1 MSYLQL
7 LSVFTFVL
15 VSFRMAS
22 AEEKYPTQLPNRL
35 FGRDQ
40 MNVGSCAADAEI
52 DALEQQFA
60 NAGLPIALSAFH
72 RHAKI
77 WMPKDATSE
86 SGPGLRYSKAD
97 RDVLDA
103 TGDLLPDYMWPEDGS
118 LVGDSSNLGPTR
130 PSISE
135 QAVIDPA
142 YSANADG
149 FSRTYLTF
157 APGFSN
163 HSSVQALRD
172 YVKAGAAVTVA
183 VSPDIL
189 YLHDHVTGLL
199 KKPYALSRED
209 LLKSEVRHAVSVVGF
224 DDSIAAFIVRNS
236 WNDSTKIRAIVQSDI
251 ETLKPD
257 LDRMKNK
264 IAPYPLAGYYE
275 IPYAYLNDLA
285 AQGKG
290 SFHVLKLN
298 QHEFAKKY
306 FEFKKHYTVLT
317 VPYSCD
323 RNRVIEF
330 LDAYEVLKNGIEHSG
345 SASKQIK
352 TYRARLLALL
362 QAQVQIQ
369 SRLFNFAKFA
379 FNNRLPGIDR
389 IADFYSG
396 KFHDYYCHGQ
406 PRENFFPQPQDFP
419 VALNARTQ
427 LPWFLKLS
435 DSQTLTSNW
444 EEAFSWM
451 VRERQFPEAG
461 L

>member
-1 MSYLQL
+1 MTSFRF
-7 LSVFTFVL
+7 LSVFTFVAIPL
-15 VSFRMAS
+15 QIAFAD
-22 AEEKYPTQLPNRL
+22 EKYPTQLPNRL

-77 WMPKDATSE
+77 WIPKDTSSD
-86 SGPGLRYSKAD
+86 SGPGLKYSKAD
-97 RDVLDA
+97 KDILDA

-118 LVGDSSNLGPTR
+118 LIGDASNLGPTR

-142 YSANADG
+142 YSANGDG
-149 FSRTYLTF
+149 FSRTYFTF
-157 APGFSN
+157 TPGFSN

-183 VSPDIL
+183 ISPDIL
-189 YLHDHVTGLL
+189 YLHDDVTGLL
-199 KKPYALSRED
+199 KKPYASSREA

-224 DDSIAAFIVRNS
+224 DDSIAAFIARNS

-251 ETLKPD
+251 ETLKSD

-290 SFHVLKLN
+290 SFHVLKFN
-298 QHEFAKKY
+298 QNEFAKRY
-306 FEFKKHYTVLT
+306 FDFQRHYKVLT
-317 VPYSCD
+317 VPFSCD
-323 RNRVIEF
+323 RSRVIEF
-330 LDAYEVLKNGIEHSG
+330 LDAYEMLKNGIEHSG
-345 SASKQIK
+345 STSKQLKI
-352 TYRARLLALL
+352 YRTRLLALL
-362 QAQVQIQ
+362 QAQISIQ
-369 SRLFNFAKFA
+369 SRLFSFAKFA
-379 FNNRLPGIDR
+379 YNTRLPGIDR
-389 IADFYSG
+389 VAEFYSG

-419 VALNARTQ
+419 VALNARSKI
-427 LPWFLKLS
+427 PWFLKLS
-435 DSQTLTSNW
+435 DSQTLASNW
-444 EEAFSWM
+444 DEAFSWM
-451 VRERQFPEAG
+451 TRERQFPEAG